1 METKY
6 IKWLS
11 SRWPLT
17 MQRQRMITL
26 VYMSCI
32 FLFILTQCCTVVHP
46 SGLCAHITLLVI
58 STWIQSAA
66 CGNYHKIDQFE
77 TPCWL
82 IYSPYFLH
90 FFWPSISI
98 VTCVLYIC
106 ALAHN
111 SWRRSPCPVF
121 SFRESTYKIG
131 WGACTKIL
139 YDSTLVLMDQDVRC
153 EMYWNVHSCLL
164 YSMVCKMLWLLFVTS
179 AMSYLS

>member
-32 FLFILTQCCTVVHP
+32 FLFTLTQCCTTAVHP

-106 ALAHN
+106 ALVHN
-111 SWRRSPCPVF
+111 SWRSPFPVF
-121 SFRESTYKIG
+121 SCRE
-131 WGACTKIL
+131 KIL

-153 EMYWNVHSCLL
+153 EMYWNVHCCLL